1 MGLLSL
7 RLQNKTMRAIMTTL
21 PQLAVFDIAG
31 TTLHDE
37 SNVGRVLQ
45 KTLVD
50 TGVTVSLQEVN
61 EVMGYAK
68 PFAIKHLL
76 SAKNHPGAEDPANIA
91 TLHARFVQDMIT
103 HYQTSENVREKSGT
117 SDVFRALK
125 EKGIK
130 IALDTGFDRA
140 ITEVIL
146 QRVGW
151 REQGLVD
158 IVVTSDEVPNGR
170 PYPYMIYRAM
180 EQLGIRSIQEVMK
193 VGDTISDLEE
203 GTNAGCKYVIGVTT
217 GAYSRTELEKGPHTH
232 LVAHL
237 SEVLALC

>member
-1 MGLLSL
+1 M
-7 RLQNKTMRAIMTTL
+7 L

-37 SNVGRVLQ
+37 SNVGLVLR

-50 TGVTVSLQEVN
+50 AGVEVSLEEVN

-68 PFAIKHLL
+68 PFAITHLL
-76 SAKNHPGAEDPANIA
+76 SIKKDPRAEEPASID
-91 TLHARFVQDMIT
+91 TLHTRFVQDMIT
-103 HYQTSENVREKSGT
+103 HYKTNENVREKSGT

-125 EKGIK
+125 QKGIK

-151 REQGLVD
+151 TEQGLVD
-158 IVVTSDEVPNGR
+158 IVVTSDEVPHGR

-180 EQLGIRSIQEVMK
+180 EQLGIRSIQDVMK
-193 VGDTISDLEE
+193 IGDTISDLEE

-217 GAYSRTELEKGPHTH
+217 GAYSRPELEKGPHTH

-237 SEVLALC
+237 NEVLTLF